1 MARSSNRTLGIAAL
15 AFTLLLLVLGTIT
28 CIRNETR
35 GLIDSD
41 NYNDEIKVI
50 LENGGNWKG
59 THVIPYD
66 VEKEQFVF
74 DVEYDSYRLIP
85 LKLVA
90 EFPDEIGAILSYRF
104 SESASNQRYRSEN
117 GNTVKAYQKYIYL
130 ALIDIETG
138 ETIDS
143 MIWRAKMQDKASIP
157 LGVATYYQHF
167 SKEEIEKISDW
178 IVDSMKEH
186 IGYGKK

>member
-1 MARSSNRTLGIAAL
+1 MARSSNRTVGIAAL
-15 AFTLLLLVLGTIT
+15 AFTLLMLVLMIIT
-28 CIRNETR
+28 AIRNEAR

-41 NYNDEIKVI
+41 NYNDEMKVI
-50 LENGGNWKG
+50 LENGSNWKG

-66 VEKEQFVF
+66 AEKEQYVF

-90 EFPDEIGAILSYRF
+90 QFPDEIGAILSYRF
-104 SESASNQRYRSEN
+104 SESASNQIYRSEN
-117 GNTVKAYQKYIYL
+117 GNMVNAYQKEIYL

-138 ETIDS
+138 EAIDY
-143 MIWRAKMQDKASIP
+143 MIGRAKMQDKGSIP
-157 LGVATYYQHF
+157 LGYGTYYQHF

-186 IGYGKK
+186 LGYDEK